1 MAALSGGSPVTDDR
15 RSALAELQEKLRYP
29 FQDLALLDQALTHRS
44 FVHENLSAEWKNNE
58 RLEFLGDAVLGL
70 CISDLLVRSHEDF
83 TEGQLSKLRAS
94 LVNER
99 SLSTVARMIGLG
111 DYLRLG
117 RGEEISG
124 GRTKASILSD
134 TLEAVVAAVYLDG
147 GFVRLTQWFQ
157 AFFVPLL
164 KSRPEQFLHGDYK
177 TALQQVAQKRFREIP
192 VYTLVRESGPDHCKL
207 FEVRMTIGNI
217 TTEGGGRTKKEA
229 EQEAAKKAMTL
240 LGGGPE

>member
-1 MAALSGGSPVTDDR
+1 MSDDQ
-15 RSALAELQEKLRYP
+15 RSALTELQEKLQYH
-29 FQDLALLDQALTHRS
+29 FQDSALLNQALTHRS
-44 FVHENLSAEWKNNE
+44 FVHENLSVEWKNNE
-58 RLEFLGDAVLGL
+58 RMEFLGDAVLGF
-70 CISDLLVRSHEDF
+70 CISDMLVQSHEDF

-147 GFVRLTQWFQ
+147 GFGRLTEWFRV
-157 AFFVPLL
+157 FFVPLL
-164 KSRPEQFLHGDYK
+164 ARRPEQFLHGDYK
-177 TALQQVAQKRFREIP
+177 TALQQVAQKKFREIP
-192 VYTLVRESGPDHCKL
+192 TYTLIRESGPDHCKL
-207 FEVRMTIGNI
+207 FEVRMTIGNV
-217 TTEGGGRTKKEA
+217 TTEGSGRTKKEA
-229 EQEAAKKAMTL
+229 EQEAAEKAMTL
-240 LGGGPE
+240 LGGSPG